1 MAIQFAP
8 IIKILSKSGSI
19 AGTVDSLFKQY
30 KKIKQDSNAI
40 DELQKLSEVQ
50 EKINEKLEAQIE
62 LFNSMIMEIQKS
74 VKVLSYL
81 CFGAIVLAATAII
94 VSIAK

>member
-8 IIKILSKSGSI
+8 IIKILSQSGNI

-40 DELQKLSEVQ
+40 DELQKLAGVQ

-81 CFGAIVLAATAII
+81 CFVAIVVAAAAII
-94 VSIAK
+94 ISVIK